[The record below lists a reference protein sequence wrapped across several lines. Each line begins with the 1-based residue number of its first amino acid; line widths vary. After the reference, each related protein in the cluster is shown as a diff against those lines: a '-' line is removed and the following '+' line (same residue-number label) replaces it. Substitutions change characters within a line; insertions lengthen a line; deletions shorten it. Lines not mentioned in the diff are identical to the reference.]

1 MYIYMYVCMYMHF
14 FFLGGIR
21 VRHAWLLRRV
31 LGTPAASGEADCMSI
46 IGFVVSSIHFS
57 ITVHS
62 ESKGTSA
69 CKRPLCDRVT
79 CVKTSW
85 IFSLAPSPRM
95 TFAHP
100 PGEGERAKAVLQSYW
115 FLSAYKYQRIRPRGR
130 PRCVTPSK
138 FHTCMYDRLSSS
150 LP

>member
-1 MYIYMYVCMYMHF
+1 MYVHMY
-14 FFLGGIR
+14 FFLGGGIR
-21 VRHAWLLRRV
+21 IRHAWLLRRV
-31 LGTPAASGEADCMSI
+31 LGTLAASGEADCMNI
-46 IGFVVSSIHFS
+46 TGFVVSSIHIFQS
-57 ITVHS
+57 PS
-62 ESKGTSA
+62 YLESKGTSA
-69 CKRPLCDRVT
+69 CKRPPCDSVT
-79 CVKTSW
+79 CVTTSW

-100 PGEGERAKAVLQSYW
+100 PGEGERAKADLQSYW

-138 FHTCMYDRLSSS
+138 FHTRVCMYDRLSSS